1 MSDLTVTIKETITL
15 PNGNPQ
21 ISENVK
27 KIQGVNQISRRIDTI
42 ATSFEGT
49 GIEVLRF
56 VDSENR
62 QTAGSFVKGTVK
74 YIRFTNLDSTNFCN
88 IYLINEDQNFTRL
101 KLDAGKTIMFSN
113 DDFIA
118 SSTGDY
124 VVEGYVDSAYYT
136 SFEDLDVIKA
146 KADTADIQLEYLV
159 ASS

>member
-42 ATSFEGT
+42 TTSFEGT

>member
-27 KIQGVNQISRRIDTI
+27 KIQGVNQISRRIDT
-42 ATSFEGT
+42 
-49 GIEVLRF
+49 
-56 VDSENR
+56 
-62 QTAGSFVKGTVK
+62 
-74 YIRFTNLDSTNFCN
+74 RFTNLDSTNFCN

>member
-1 MSDLTVTIKETITL
+1 MSDLTVTIRESIILPNNNSQVSENIKTIT
-15 PNGNPQ
+15 
-21 ISENVK
+21 
-27 KIQGVNQISRRIDTI
+27 GVNQITRRIDTVT
-42 ATSFEGT
+42 TSFEDN
-49 GIEVLRF
+49 GIELIRF
-56 VDSENR
+56 VDNEKK

-88 IYLINEDQNFTRL
+88 IYLINENENFTRL

-118 SSTGDY
+118 SSTDDY
-124 VVEGYVDSAYYT
+124 VAEGYVDSAYYT

-146 KADTADIQLEYLV
+146 KANTANINLEYLI

>member
-1 MSDLTVTIKETITL
+1 MSDLTVTIREAITL

-21 ISENVK
+21 VSENTK
-27 KIQGVNQISRRIDTI
+27 KITGVNQIARRTDTI

-49 GIEVLRF
+49 GIELLRF
-56 VDSENR
+56 VDSEEE

-88 IYLINEDQNFTRL
+88 LYLIDSDGGFTKL

-113 DDFIA
+113 EDFVA
-118 SSTGDY
+118 SVADDY
-124 VVEGYVDSAYYT
+124 VVPTYVDSAYFVSYD
-136 SFEDLDVIKA
+136 SLDIIKA
-146 KADTADIQLEYLV
+146 KADTANIQLEYLV

>member
-27 KIQGVNQISRRIDTI
+27 KIQRVNQISRRIDTI
-42 ATSFEGT
+42 TTSFEGT

-118 SSTGDY
+118 SSTSDY

>member
-27 KIQGVNQISRRIDTI
+27 KIQRVNQISRRIDTI
-42 ATSFEGT
+42 TTSFEGT

-88 IYLINEDQNFTRL
+88 IYLINED
-101 KLDAGKTIMFSN
+101 KTIMFSN

-118 SSTGDY
+118 SSTSDY

>member
-56 VDSENR
+56 VDNENK

-74 YIRFTNLDSTNFCN
+74 YIRFTNLDSTNFCS
-88 IYLINEDQNFTRL
+88 IYLIDSDVGFTRL

-113 DDFIA
+113 EDFVA
-118 SSTGDY
+118 SSTSDY
-124 VVEGYVDSAYYT
+124 FPADYVDSTYFT
-136 SFEDLDVIKA
+136 NFDSLDVIKA

>member
-21 ISENVK
+21 ISENIK
-27 KIQGVNQISRRIDTI
+27 KIQGVNQISRRVDTI
-42 ATSFEGT
+42 TTSFEGT

>member
-21 ISENVK
+21 ISENIK
-27 KIQGVNQISRRIDTI
+27 KIQGVNQISRRVDTI
-42 ATSFEGT
+42 TTSFEGT

-62 QTAGSFVKGTVK
+62 QTAGSFVKDTVK
-74 YIRFTNLDSTNFCN
+74 YIRFTNLDRTNFCS

>member
-1 MSDLTVTIKETITL
+1 MSDLTVTIKEAITL

-42 ATSFEGT
+42 TTSFEGT